1 MDLAPILAAFA
12 LGFGA
17 ARVGLP
23 PLVGFLAAGFLLHAG
38 GYETNTAIETIS
50 DMGVLLLLFGIGL
63 KLRLRTLARPEVW
76 AVAGVHM
83 VAMTV
88 LIGLAF
94 LAFAGLL
101 STSITLPEAALLGF
115 AFSFSSTVFAVKALE
130 ERNETASL
138 AGRLAIGILIM
149 QDIVAVTFLALSA
162 DQVPS
167 PWAIPVV
174 LALVAA
180 RPVWGWFLNHSGH
193 GELQVL
199 FGFALAIGV
208 GAGAFEIVG
217 LKPDLGALL
226 VGIILA
232 GHPKAHELADR
243 LLSLK
248 DILLIGFFL
257 SIGLGGAPSPTALVA
272 VAIVLILL
280 PVKSVLYVTLLARF
294 RLRARTSLHTSLTL
308 SNYSEFGLIVAT
320 VAAEQAMLDQVWVSA
335 MAVAVSLSFLVA
347 APANS
352 RRYDIYGRWR
362 QTLSRLE
369 RHPSHPD
376 DALIDPGPARMLVF
390 GLGRVGQGAFDEL
403 VIRHGAVV
411 VGIDRD
417 GDVVADSVKAGRP
430 AVRGDALDRD
440 FWERISLHD
449 DLELI
454 VLAMNEHPANVE
466 AASRIRAYRPDIH
479 IAANARYGDQVTE
492 LMAVGVDVARNLYS
506 EAGQGLADDA
516 SIQLTSDD

>member
-17 ARVGLP
+17 ARIGLP
-23 PLVGFLAAGFLLHAG
+23 PLVGYLAAGFLLHAG

-88 LIGLAF
+88 LTGVAF

-101 STSITLPEAALLGF
+101 STSIALPEAALLGF

-138 AGRLAIGILIM
+138 GGRLAIGILII

-180 RPVWGWFLNHSGH
+180 RPLWGWFLNHSGH

-199 FGFALAIGV
+199 FGLALAIGV
-208 GAGAFEIVG
+208 GAGAFEMVG

-232 GHPKAHELADR
+232 SHPKAFELADR

-257 SIGLGGAPSPTALVA
+257 SIGLGGAPSPTALIA
-272 VAIVLILL
+272 VMIVLLLL
-280 PVKSVLYVTLLARF
+280 PIKSLLYVTLLARF
-294 RLRARTSLHTSLTL
+294 RLRARTSLHASLTL

-320 VAAEQAMLDQVWVSA
+320 VAAEQAMLDQEWVSA
-335 MAVAVSLSFLVA
+335 LAVAVSVSFLMA

-352 RRYDIYGRWR
+352 RRYDIYRQWR
-362 QTLSRLE
+362 HTLSRLE
-369 RHPSHPD
+369 RQPSHPD
-376 DALIDPGPARMLVF
+376 DALIDPGPARILVF

-403 VIRHGAVV
+403 IRLHGPVV

-417 GDVVADSVKAGRP
+417 SAVVADSVKDGRP

-440 FWERISLHD
+440 FWERISLHE

-454 VLAMNEHPANVE
+454 VLAMNEHQANVE

-479 IAANARYGDQVTE
+479 IAANARYADQVEE

-516 SIQLTSDD
+516 SIQLSSDD

>member
-50 DMGVLLLLFGIGL
+50 DIGVLLLLFGIGL

-88 LIGLAF
+88 LTGVAF

-167 PWAIPVV
+167 LWAIPVV

-180 RPVWGWFLNHSGH
+180 RPVWGWFLDHSGH

-199 FGFALAIGV
+199 FGFALAVGV

-226 VGIILA
+226 VGIILS

-257 SIGLGGAPSPTALVA
+257 SIGLGGAPSPTALVGA
-272 VAIVLILL
+272 VIVLLLL

-294 RLRARTSLHTSLTL
+294 RLRARTSLHASLTL

-335 MAVAVSLSFLVA
+335 LAVAVSLSFLVA

-362 QTLSRLE
+362 QTLIRLE

-390 GLGRVGQGAFDEL
+390 GLGRVGQGA
-403 VIRHGAVV
+403 VV

-417 GDVVADSVKAGRP
+417 GDVVADSVRAGRP

-479 IAANARYGDQVTE
+479 IAANARYADQVTE
-492 LMAVGVDVARNLYS
+492 LIAVGVDVARNLYS